1 MVAPLFNALAYVDKL
16 TRSGIPDEQA
26 RAHADALEVAF
37 QEGVATKEDLR
48 ALEARMD
55 NRFDRVGE
63 EIGTIKAD
71 ITRLSGDVDGL
82 KSDVAGLK
90 SDVADLKVD
99 VAGIRGEMRG
109 FDRQFA
115 GIRGEIAG
123 LDGKMTGMRGELTA
137 FRGEMQVNR
146 WLMGSV
152 IVGVLLTMLRTFQVI

>member
-16 TRSGIPDEQA
+16 TRSGIPDDQA

-82 KSDVAGLK
+82 KSDVA
-90 SDVADLKVD
+90 DLKVD

-146 WLMGSV
+146 WLIGSV